1 MNTNFAVKEA
11 VKNGVGVALISEYIA
26 KMAEAGNEVKILH
39 QAVKGERFFDLLL
52 PKNGLR
58 DKVLEV
64 FCYELKNFFKKKE
77 VSSAK
82 Q

>member
-39 QAVKGERFFDLLL
+39 QAVEGERFLIC
-52 PKNGLR
+52 
-58 DKVLEV
+58 
-64 FCYELKNFFKKKE
+64 FCLKT
-77 VSSAK
+77 VYGIRY
-82 Q
+82 

>member
-1 MNTNFAVKEA
+1 
-11 VKNGVGVALISEYIA
+11 
-26 KMAEAGNEVKILH
+26 MAEAGNEVKILH
-39 QAVKGERFFDLLL
+39 QAVEGERFFDLLL